1 MIITGEM
8 HMKKTYIKG
17 VVVFALIVGINA
29 IMNKVLTPKIE
40 TSKYHYTLSASQLDL
55 KKGAIYTVAATG
67 DDATKIKWLSSDPQ
81 VATISKTGQVIAKKT
96 GQTIISANVKSEFK
110 DLIVNVT
117 NTAKADVLIYSDSQV
132 TPAAS
137 EVINKISI
145 AKFKLTLSSNTYTY
159 DGKAKK
165 PKVQVE
171 TNDHKILVKNK
182 DYTVKYAKNK
192 KPGTAKVIVTGKNDY
207 TGTLLGS
214 FKIEKSSDENTS
226 STNTNNVAAKSDTLA
241 NDIATPSVPTENYT
255 TSYQNTT
262 LTPTTNYTYRPQ
274 SITPKKATKTTK
286 PTTPKKKTETP
297 KKNTN
302 NSTSNKA
309 TSSNASNNS
318 NSSASSSSSHASH
331 TDRDTSGSSSH
342 GTISD
347 NTSENNSSTTT
358 SNTNNTNNTTSSS
371 SQTSSSSSTGNSPT
385 ESSSPSS
392 SPSESDTTV
401 IA

>member
-81 VATISKTGQVIAKKT
+81 VATISKSGQVIAKTT

-132 TPAAS
+132 TPASS

-226 STNTNNVAAKSDTLA
+226 STNNVADKSDTLA
-241 NDIATPSVPTENYT
+241 NNIATPSVPTENYT

-262 LTPTTNYTYRPQ
+262 LTPTTNYTYKPQ
-274 SITPKKATKTTK
+274 SVTPKTTTKKTTQS
-286 PTTPKKKTETP
+286 TQKKKTETP

-358 SNTNNTNNTTSSS
+358 SNTNNTDNTTSSS
-371 SQTSSSSSTGNSPT
+371 SQTSSSSSTGNSST
-385 ESSSPSS
+385 ESSSTSS
-392 SPSESDTTV
+392 SPSESETTV

>member
-1 MIITGEM
+1 
-8 HMKKTYIKG
+8 MKNTYIKG

-40 TSKYHYTLSASQLDL
+40 TSKYHYTLSATQLDL

-67 DDATKIKWLSSDPQ
+67 DDAQKIKWLSSDPQ
-81 VATISKTGQVIAKKT
+81 VATISKSGQVIAKTT

-132 TPAAS
+132 TPASS

-226 STNTNNVAAKSDTLA
+226 STNNVADKSDTLA

-274 SITPKKATKTTK
+274 SVTPKTTTK
-286 PTTPKKKTETP
+286 KTAQSTQKKKTETP

-309 TSSNASNNS
+309 TSSNASNSS

-371 SQTSSSSSTGNSPT
+371 SQTSSSSSTGNSST
-385 ESSSPSS
+385 ESSSTSS
-392 SPSESDTTV
+392 SSESDTTV

>member
-1 MIITGEM
+1 
-8 HMKKTYIKG
+8 MKNTYIKG

-40 TSKYHYTLSASQLDL
+40 TSKYHYTLSATQLDL

-67 DDATKIKWLSSDPQ
+67 DDAQKIKWLSSDPQ
-81 VATISKTGQVIAKKT
+81 VATISKSGQVIAKTT

-132 TPAAS
+132 TPASS

-226 STNTNNVAAKSDTLA
+226 STNNVADKSDTLA

-274 SITPKKATKTTK
+274 SVTPKTTTK
-286 PTTPKKKTETP
+286 KTAQSTQKKKTETP

-371 SQTSSSSSTGNSPT
+371 SQTSSSSSTGNSST
-385 ESSSPSS
+385 ESSSTSS
-392 SPSESDTTV
+392 SSESDTTV

>member
-8 HMKKTYIKG
+8 HMKNTYIKG

-40 TSKYHYTLSASQLDL
+40 TSKYHYTLSATQLDL

-81 VATISKTGQVIAKKT
+81 VATISKTGQVIAKTT

-132 TPAAS
+132 TPASS

-226 STNTNNVAAKSDTLA
+226 STNNVADKSDTLA
-241 NDIATPSVPTENYT
+241 NDIATPSVPAENYT

-274 SITPKKATKTTK
+274 SITPKTTTKKTTQS
-286 PTTPKKKTETP
+286 TQKKKTETP

-347 NTSENNSSTTT
+347 NTSENNSSTT
-358 SNTNNTNNTTSSS
+358 SSNTNNTTSSS

-385 ESSSPSS
+385 ESSSSSS

>member
-1 MIITGEM
+1 
-8 HMKKTYIKG
+8 MKNTYIKG

-40 TSKYHYTLSASQLDL
+40 TSKYHYTLSATQLDL

-81 VATISKTGQVIAKKT
+81 VATISKTGQVIAKTT

-132 TPAAS
+132 TPASS

-226 STNTNNVAAKSDTLA
+226 STNNVADKSDTLA
-241 NDIATPSVPTENYT
+241 NDIATPSVPAENYT

-274 SITPKKATKTTK
+274 SITPKTTTKKTTQS
-286 PTTPKKKTETP
+286 TQKKKTETP

-347 NTSENNSSTTT
+347 NTSENNSSTT
-358 SNTNNTNNTTSSS
+358 SSNTNNTTSSS

-385 ESSSPSS
+385 ESSSSSS

-401 IA
+401 IAQRQR